1 MLQRAGTDAAE
12 SWDRVLQRA
21 GTDAAES
28 WD

>member
-1 MLQRAGTDAAE
+1 MLQRARTDAAE